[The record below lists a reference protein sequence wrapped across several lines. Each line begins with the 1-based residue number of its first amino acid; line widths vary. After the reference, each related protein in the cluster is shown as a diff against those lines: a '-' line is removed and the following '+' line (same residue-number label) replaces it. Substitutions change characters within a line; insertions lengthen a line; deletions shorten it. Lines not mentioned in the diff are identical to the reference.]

1 MMTPTDDLIT
11 RIQVTLQDASA
22 APWLP
27 TLAPDLV
34 AAGWHELERD
44 LRLTRD
50 SYGTTRVLSRDP
62 EETRRLVVSLDAP
75 SSYGVKHDSIQI
87 EVLPE
92 DITQQWSNPGFRF
105 FKAQEIQCDGVTGRV
120 EEAIKLLAGV
130 PTMLATVCSLT
141 RSLHLLDT
149 TDYQVDVS
157 FSEPKMP
164 FSVFV
169 SVPGPGVQ
177 DGIFRV
183 AEAMIHEAMHLQLT
197 LTEGFVPLVEPTE
210 GTYFSPWRNE
220 YRTPG
225 GVLHAL
231 YVFRVIDA
239 FFEAVLT
246 NGPDSESLRCHAFKR
261 RAEITQQIELI
272 RDFRECPSLT
282 DAGTAF
288 VSRMLG

>member
-22 APWLP
+22 PPWLP
-27 TLAPDLV
+27 TLTPDLV
-34 AAGWHELERD
+34 AAGWHRLERD
-44 LRLTRD
+44 LRLTRA
-50 SYGTTRVLSRDP
+50 SYGTARVLSRDP
-62 EETRRLVVSLDAP
+62 EETRWMVASLDTQ

-87 EVLPE
+87 EVLSG

-105 FKAQEIQCDGVTGRV
+105 FGAQEIQCDGVTDRI
-120 EEAIKLLAGV
+120 EEAIKLLARV
-130 PTMLATVCSLT
+130 PTMLATVCSLI

-149 TDYQVDVS
+149 TDDQVDVS
-157 FSEPKMP
+157 FSEPAMP
-164 FSVFV
+164 FSVFI
-169 SVPGPGVQ
+169 SVPGPGAK
-177 DGIFRV
+177 DGHFRV

-197 LTEGFVPLVEPTE
+197 LIEELVPLVEPTE
-210 GTYFSPWRNE
+210 RTYFSPWRDE

-239 FFEAVLT
+239 FFGAIGI
-246 NGPDSESLRCHAFKR
+246 NGPASESLRCHAFNR
-261 RAEITQQIELI
+261 RAEITQQIEAI

-282 DAGTAF
+282 ETGAAF
-288 VSRMLG
+288 VSRLLG